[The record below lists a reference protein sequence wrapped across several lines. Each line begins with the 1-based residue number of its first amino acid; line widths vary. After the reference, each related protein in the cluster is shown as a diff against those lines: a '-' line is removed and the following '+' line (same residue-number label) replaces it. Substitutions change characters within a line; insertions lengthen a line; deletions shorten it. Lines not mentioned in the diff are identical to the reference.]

1 MDVQGSESKM
11 TEDEAKQYKK
21 MILTPPGKLIFR
33 LAVPTVISMLI
44 TMIYNLVDAYFVG
57 RLGASASA
65 AIGILINVNAAFQA
79 FGFMYGQGSGSKIAR
94 LLAAGKKDDADRIL
108 VVGLTGALITGFV
121 LMSIVLI
128 FLRPIIYILGSTDT
142 IYPYAHTY
150 AFYVLLSSP
159 VLCASCVLNNVMRY
173 EGRAFF
179 AMFGLV
185 SGGVLNMVLDPV
197 LMFGLNL
204 GIKGAALST
213 MVSQY
218 VSFFILLSMFLR
230 HKTIS
235 AIKLSYLK
243 LPLNEL
249 MKDAVSIIKTGLPS
263 LIRQLFAV
271 LSNATLNNC
280 SKPYDDPAIAAMTI
294 DGRILMFIGSAMIG
308 IGQGFQPVSA
318 FNYGS
323 KKYGRLRQSAF
334 VTWRAGTII
343 MAVLAVI
350 GFTRTADIIR
360 IFLHDEPE
368 VVDQVLYYG
377 VPALRFMCIAVVIQ
391 PVSVVA
397 NMLFQSIGEARVSS
411 FLSSLRSGLC
421 YIPCLLILPLF
432 LGFTGIQCSQMCADI
447 MAAAISLPFLLRFF
461 RRIPREDENTPQDDK
476 YREYVANNTIN

>member
-1 MDVQGSESKM
+1 M
-11 TEDEAKQYKK
+11 TEDEARQYKK
-21 MILTPPGKLIFR
+21 MILTPPGRLIFR

-57 RLGASASA
+57 RLGTSASA
-65 AIGILINVNAAFQA
+65 AIGILINVNATFQA

-108 VVGLTGALITGFV
+108 VVGVTGALITGFV
-121 LMSIVLI
+121 LMSLVLI
-128 FLRPIIYILGSTDT
+128 FLRPIIYVLGSTDT

-185 SGGVLNMVLDPV
+185 SGGVLNMLLDPV
-197 LMFGLNL
+197 LMFGLGL

-213 MVSQY
+213 MISQY
-218 VSFFILLSMFLR
+218 VSFFVLLSMFLR

-235 AIKLSYLK
+235 SIRLSYLK
-243 LPLNEL
+243 RPVKEL
-249 MKDAVSIIKTGLPS
+249 LDDAFLIIKTGLPS

-271 LSNATLNNC
+271 LSNATQNNC

-294 DGRILMFIGSAMIG
+294 DGRVLMFIASAMIG

-323 KKYGRLRQSAF
+323 KKYGRLRRSVF

-343 MAVLAVI
+343 MLVLAMA
-350 GFTRTADIIR
+350 GFINSAGIIR

-368 VVDQVLYYG
+368 AVDQVLYYG

-397 NMLFQSIGEARVSS
+397 NMLFQSIGKAGVSS

-421 YIPCLLILPLF
+421 YIPCLIILPLF

-447 MAAAISLPFLLRFF
+447 MAAAVSAPFMIRFF
-461 RRIPREDENTPQDDK
+461 RSLPREDENTPQDDK
-476 YREYVANNTIN
+476 YREYVKVHER

>member
-1 MDVQGSESKM
+1 M
-11 TEDEAKQYKK
+11 TDDEARQYKK
-21 MILTPPGKLIFR
+21 MILTPPGRLIFR

-57 RLGASASA
+57 RLGTSASA
-65 AIGILINVNAAFQA
+65 AIGILVNVNAGFQA

-94 LLAAGKKDDADRIL
+94 LLAAGKKGDADRIL
-108 VVGLTGALITGFV
+108 TVGLTGALLTGLVLTAFV
-121 LMSIVLI
+121 MA
-128 FLRPIIYILGSTDT
+128 FLRPIIYLLGSTDT

-150 AFYVLLSSP
+150 AFYVLLSAP

-185 SGGVLNMVLDPV
+185 SGGVLNMILDPV
-197 LMFGLNL
+197 LMFGCGL

-213 MVSQY
+213 MISQY
-218 VSFFILLSMFLR
+218 VSFLILLSMFLR

-235 AIKLSYLK
+235 AIKLSCLR
-243 LPLNEL
+243 LPLREL
-249 MKDAVSIIKTGLPS
+249 MGDALSIIKTGLPS

-294 DGRILMFIGSAMIG
+294 DGRVLMFIASAMIG

-323 KKYGRLRQSAF
+323 KKFKRLRRSIF

-343 MAVLAVI
+343 MFALAVA
-350 GFTRTADIIR
+350 GFTHTADIIR
-360 IFLHDEPE
+360 IFLKDEPE
-368 VVDQVLYYG
+368 TVDMVLYYG
-377 VPALRFMCIAVVIQ
+377 VPALRFMCVSVVLQ
-391 PVSVVA
+391 PVSVVG

-421 YIPCLLILPLF
+421 YIPCLLILPHF

-447 MAAAISLPFLLRFF
+447 MAVVITLPFMIRFLG
-461 RRIPREDENTPQDDK
+461 RIPDEDQRTPQDEK
-476 YREYVANNTIN
+476 YEEYVG